1 MGALLKLHADNFVED
16 KNVRDQYINKTEV
29 LQKVKSLSLLP
40 DNQHMTVKAVAE
52 YYEVEYQT
60 IINVLN
66 RHKSEFEKDGVKTI
80 NNKDEGYFKVKEA
93 LSAGQFIV
101 KLVPRKAI
109 LRVGMLLRDSEVAIK
124 VRDYLLRVE
133 EVSTEEQKR
142 SIWSDHDVI
151 KLNDIIKD
159 EMSKGNSKWGAIRK
173 AAKGFN
179 KNPHAVYQKYL
190 YVTKK
195 HGSLDEYINKNN
207 LLFMNKESEEIHN
220 AEIEVTDQNSKQEA
234 QNSPL
239 VGAFQ
244 TKINRMLESM
254 KNSYELETTIN
265 ELKLEVKDLKHK
277 LEIRDLEIA
286 TFDENIAKRDRV
298 ISKLK
303 KEKLA
308 LEASVKAIRKIVLNG
323 AKTSSIEENNKPE
336 GLTYTHD
343 KSGVV
348 ELKN

>member
-1 MGALLKLHADNFVED
+1 MGALLKLQAENFVED

-93 LSAGQFIV
+93 LSTGQFIV

-151 KLNDIIKD
+151 KLNGIMKD

-173 AAKGFN
+173 AAKAFN

-190 YVTKK
+190 YVSKK
-195 HGSLDEYINKNN
+195 HGSLDEYINKNI
-207 LLFMNKESEEIHN
+207 LLFLNKESEEIHK
-220 AEIEVTDQNSKQEA
+220 AEIEVTDQNLKQETEHT
-234 QNSPL
+234 PL

-254 KNSYELETTIN
+254 KNAYELESVIN

-277 LEIRDLEIA
+277 LEIRDLEIT
-286 TFDENIAKRDRV
+286 TFDESLAKRDRI

-303 KEKLA
+303 KEKVA
-308 LEASVKAIRKIVLNG
+308 LETSVKAIRKIVLNG
-323 AKTSSIEENNKPE
+323 TKTSNIEENSKPE

-343 KSGVV
+343 KSGIV
-348 ELKN
+348 EVKN

>member
-1 MGALLKLHADNFVED
+1 MGALLKLHAENFVED

-29 LQKVKSLSLLP
+29 LQKVKLLSLLP

-109 LRVGMLLRDSEVAIK
+109 LRVGMLLRDSEIAVK
-124 VRDYLLRVE
+124 VRDYLLRIE
-133 EVSTEEQKR
+133 ETSTEDHKR
-142 SIWSDHDVI
+142 GVWTD
-151 KLNDIIKD
+151 NDIVTLNEIMND
-159 EMSKGNSKWGAIRK
+159 EISKGNSKWGAIRK
-173 AAKGFN
+173 AAKTFN
-179 KNPHAVYQKYL
+179 KNPHAVYQKHQYISKR
-190 YVTKK
+190 Y
-195 HGSLDEYINKNN
+195 GSLENYININN
-207 LLFMNKESEEIHN
+207 LVYFDKKSEEIHQAEIQENNHIDISGNNLN
-220 AEIEVTDQNSKQEA
+220 AEMSRFLESLSNAKELES
-234 QNSPL
+234 
-239 VGAFQ
+239 
-244 TKINRMLESM
+244 KINQ
-254 KNSYELETTIN
+254 
-265 ELKLEVKDLKHK
+265 LKLEMRDMKHK
-277 LEIRDLEIA
+277 LEIKDLEL
-286 TFDENIAKRDRV
+286 EAKTTEVTKKDKI

-303 KEKLA
+303 KDKLA

-323 AKTSSIEENNKPE
+323 VKASNIEEARSPE
-336 GLTYTHD
+336 VEVLGRTYTRD
-343 KSGVV
+343 KSGMI